1 MTLRELLESLPE
13 RLQRGAHVKAVF
25 GEPIL
30 AQGKTLV
37 PVARVGYGFGGG
49 MTRKTSKTADVGEE
63 DGGGLGG
70 GVGVV
75 PIGLVEVTERTTRFI
90 PFRDNRAV
98 MGSFFLGCCLGYL
111 LAGRIQRPSLPRRR
125 EPLPEQ

>member
-1 MTLRELLESLPE
+1 MGLRDLFESLPE
-13 RLQRGAHVKAVF
+13 RLQRGADVKAVF

-49 MTRKTSKTADVGEE
+49 MTRKTAKASNLGEE

-70 GVGVV
+70 GVGAV
-75 PIGLVEVTERTTRFI
+75 PIGVVEVTERTTRFV
-90 PFRDNRAV
+90 PFRDNRPV
-98 MGSFFLGCCLGYL
+98 MGSFLLGCCLGYL
-111 LAGRIQRPSLPRRR
+111 FAARIQKSSLSHRI